1 MSAINVHTCSTCR
14 GFEQPAQ
21 ITSAIFGSNAKH
33 LLNTLHSMI
42 GIFVTVVISS
52 LSIAVL

>member
-21 ITSAIFGSNAKH
+21 ITSAIFGCNAKH